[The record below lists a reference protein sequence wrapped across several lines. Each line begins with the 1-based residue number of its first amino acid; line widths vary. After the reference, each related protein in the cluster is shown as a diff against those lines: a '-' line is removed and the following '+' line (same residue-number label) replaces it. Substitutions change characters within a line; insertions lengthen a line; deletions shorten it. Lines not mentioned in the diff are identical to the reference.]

1 LGTVGPVIVGR
12 LLRPSEGEVQMTEHR
27 GSPPEDREVERAIVV
42 RLLPRHYERRS
53 SLQAALKHIEPSEL
67 EAALARLREHGVVDA
82 LTADSIRVSA
92 CAQHLDDLGLV
103 GI

>member
-1 LGTVGPVIVGR
+1 
-12 LLRPSEGEVQMTEHR
+12 MTEQR
-27 GSPPEDREVERAIVV
+27 GSSPEDREVERAIVV

-53 SLQAALKHIEPSEL
+53 SLQAALEHIEPSRLDGAL
-67 EAALARLREHGVVDA
+67 ERLQQHGVVDT
-82 LTADSIRVSA
+82 LTTDSIRVSR